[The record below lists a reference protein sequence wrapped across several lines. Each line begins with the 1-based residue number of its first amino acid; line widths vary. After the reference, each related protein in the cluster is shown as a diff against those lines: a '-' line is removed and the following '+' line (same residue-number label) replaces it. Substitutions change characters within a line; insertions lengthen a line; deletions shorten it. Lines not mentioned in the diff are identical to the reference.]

1 MKKIQKEIV
10 RKEYVSVFVANDG
23 TEFSDE
29 AECKKYDESAK
40 GVLLAKYQ
48 QVVLKESDAYSLF
61 GFGSDEEVIEV
72 VKLNSKEDVDLIVQC
87 YLLENDYIKE
97 RDDYNERMEKMIT
110 RLNKSV
116 TENDIIFI
124 GRGYDKD
131 GFYFEGTRN
140 EHIDVLRRLGEPEE
154 KSE

>member
-97 RDDYNERMEKMIT
+97 REDYNERMEKMIT
-110 RLNKSV
+110 RLKKSV

-140 EHIDVLRRLGEPEE
+140 EHIDVLRRLGEPEDE
-154 KSE
+154 SE

>member
-97 RDDYNERMEKMIT
+97 REDYNERMEKMIT
-110 RLNKSV
+110 RLKKSV

-140 EHIDVLRRLGEPEE
+140 EHIDVLRRLGEPVE

>member
-10 RKEYVSVFVANDG
+10 RKEYVNVFVANDG

-72 VKLNSKEDVDLIVQC
+72 VKLNSEEDVDLIVQC

-97 RDDYNERMEKMIT
+97 RDDYKERMEKMIT
-110 RLNKSV
+110 RLKKSV
-116 TENDIIFI
+116 AEKDIIFI

-140 EHIDVLRRLGEPEE
+140 EHIAVLQRIGEPEE

>member
-97 RDDYNERMEKMIT
+97 REDYNERMEKMIT
-110 RLNKSV
+110 RLKKSV

>member
-72 VKLNSKEDVDLIVQC
+72 VKLNSNEDVDLIVQC

-97 RDDYNERMEKMIT
+97 REDYNERMEKMIT
-110 RLNKSV
+110 RLKKSV